1 MAEVGNMAQ
10 VEEKVTK
17 PRKKATKAKA
27 AKPEPEKV
35 EAAAAPEEAAPEQEP
50 EQTNGAKAIDELEP
64 ATSVAD
70 EPLTG
75 QQKIYKEREA
85 LTEKMMMG
93 EVEKSK
99 LAPEPQYL
107 DAPIFPDAYC
117 PRCGQKLSGN
127 SKTGFKMSFYTHP
140 FSPSITLGK
149 PCDLKGKRLRAP
161 VARMEIMND

>member
-1 MAEVGNMAQ
+1 MVEVGNMAQ
-10 VEEKVTK
+10 VDVEEKPK
-17 PRKKATKAKA
+17 KGKKAPKAQAAKA
-27 AKPEPEKV
+27 EKV
-35 EAAAAPEEAAPEQEP
+35 EAAPEQEP
-50 EQTNGAKAIDELEP
+50 EQTNGAKTIDELEVTE
-64 ATSVAD
+64 AASSTTE

-75 QQKIYKEREA
+75 QQKIYKDREA

-117 PRCGQKLSGN
+117 PRCGQKLTGN
-127 SKTGFKMSFYTHP
+127 SKTGFKMAFYTHP

-149 PCDLKGKRLRAP
+149 PCELKGKRLRAP
-161 VARMEIMND
+161 VARMEIMED